1 LLTRHLAGAPTKSRL
16 DRAVVARYFFFMIIS
31 NMVVFSLLGVFYTA
45 IAAVVVQIGQHQSAS
60 TILNG
65 LKDIPN
71 GKRTAGRLGLADS
84 CRDPRDLC
92 PAEHL

>member
-1 LLTRHLAGAPTKSRL
+1 
-16 DRAVVARYFFFMIIS
+16 MIIS

-45 IAAVVVQIGQHQSAS
+45 IAAVVVQVGQHKSAS
-60 TILNG
+60 TILSG

-71 GKRTAGRLGLADS
+71 GECERRRLADP
-84 CRDPRDLC
+84 CRDPRHLC